1 MQAVDTNV
9 LVRMLAR
16 DDVKQAALMV
26 AANYYR
32 DRQRDMGIQS
42 ESLGGYSYSRRS
54 TDETRAAMADILSGW
69 RTIR

>member
-1 MQAVDTNV
+1 
-9 LVRMLAR
+9 
-16 DDVKQAALMV
+16 MV

-54 TDETRAAMADILSGW
+54 ADETRAAMADILSGW